1 VACGNQHGAPQEGAT
16 RRWVFSQA
24 SWPGVHAVH
33 ASPSRDASKL
43 GAMCHVACH
52 VGAKIACMLHALHNE
67 MHVRAV
73 ELPVLNRT
81 QSMYAHLGHQWKVE
95 EREVC
100 SVLVFGQHGLEP
112 CRRHRGASSCDS
124 CTLQCLEFQRF
135 QLKGFNFQLSPEPRV
150 DQWLDHFLHH
160 NTSCTPHGHTHTP
173 AMHDHTSPWR
183 GHAALL
189 LASAAA
195 SVGSTKTAGGG
206 DPSVFISDLVQSI
219 VEGNTIPVSLRAC
232 PLLHSDP
239 PYVAPPC
246 NVSGSWQYSGYG
258 DV

>member
-1 VACGNQHGAPQEGAT
+1 
-16 RRWVFSQA
+16 
-24 SWPGVHAVH
+24 
-33 ASPSRDASKL
+33 
-43 GAMCHVACH
+43 MCHVKAEN
-52 VGAKIACMLHALHNE
+52 CMLHAQRNAL
-67 MHVRAV
+67 RAV

-95 EREVC
+95 EREIC

-112 CRRHRGASSCDS
+112 CRRHRGCESCM
-124 CTLQCLEFQRF
+124 QRDAVAPLNF
-135 QLKGFNFQLSPEPRV
+135 KLMIKGFNFQQAISSG
-150 DQWLDHFLHH
+150 F
-160 NTSCTPHGHTHTP
+160 CTTTLHTHTP
-173 AMHDHTSPWR
+173 TMHDHTSPWR

-206 DPSVFISDLVQSI
+206 DPSAFISDLVQSI

-232 PLLHSDP
+232 PLLHSAP
-239 PYVAPPC
+239 PSVAPPC